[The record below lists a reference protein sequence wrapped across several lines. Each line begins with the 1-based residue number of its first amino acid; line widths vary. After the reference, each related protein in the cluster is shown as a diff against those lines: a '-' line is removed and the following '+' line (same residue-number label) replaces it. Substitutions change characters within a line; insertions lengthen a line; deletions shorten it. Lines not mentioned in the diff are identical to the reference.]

1 MRAATGR
8 ARQRHP
14 QHQHSSS
21 LPPSSP
27 FCPHHALWPPTATKP
42 PTSAAARDR
51 PPRVGP
57 GLTAGGLGLPC
68 TSPSTTSTASGSRR
82 AAVSALSVVALIS
95 VCRPRLTSRC
105 SRRPAHM
112 PPSGSRR
119 SCSRSPAGW
128 RPHTGLRRA
137 SRSSRRRSRPTPM
150 PTVCRPP
157 PLPRLRRRLRAP
169 GTAHSSPRCS
179 CPPATHTHATRASVA
194 TSRRSPPAPWWP
206 RQQQRQQRHLPPWT
220 ASGSRPR
227 AI

>member
-57 GLTAGGLGLPC
+57 GLTAAGLPC
-68 TSPSTTSTASGSRR
+68 PSPTTTSTASARSR
-82 AAVSALSVVALIS
+82 AAASAASVPALVS
-95 VCRPRLTSRC
+95 VCRPRLISHC
-105 SRRPAHM
+105 SRRPTRM
-112 PPSGSRR
+112 RPSGSRR
-119 SCSRSPAGW
+119 SCSRSLARW
-128 RPHTGLRRA
+128 RPHTRPRRA
-137 SRSSRRRSRPTPM
+137 SSRRRSTPT
-150 PTVCRPP
+150 PTVCRPA
-157 PLPRLRRRLRAP
+157 LPRLRRRLRAP